1 MNMRIG
7 YINLK
12 ISAVNHFYFRLSFHY
27 RVIKKTIISLQNI
40 EKMRKQRF
48 YDINK
53 RI

>member
-1 MNMRIG
+1 MRIG

-12 ISAVNHFYFRLSFHY
+12 ISLLIIFISDFPFIIELLQ
-27 RVIKKTIISLQNI
+27 TIISLQNI